1 MRLAITGSRAARA
14 SPTVSGAPSH
24 TADGTTAT
32 SMPGQHGRQVGVRV
46 GAGQLDATGGVDV
59 REARAVG
66 VADLAVQHEPD
77 VAGDRGRRRP
87 ANWKTPLC
95 QTPAPT
101 NPITSGRERS
111 RGPRSRP
118 TASQIA
124 AADGAPSG
132 STDTI
137 SRRQPAVDQHVAH
150 EPGHG
155 LHLAD
160 PAGHALDHL
169 EAARRVAA
177 GVARRR
183 RTARSWR
190 RPRPGR
196 RTARRPRAS
205 GGCARRSATG
215 CAA

>member
-32 SMPGQHGRQVGVRV
+32 SIPAQHVGQVGVGV
-46 GAGQLDATGGVDV
+46 GAGQLDAARRIDV
-59 REARAVG
+59 REPARSASLISPCSTNRTSPVT
-66 VADLAVQHEPD
+66 AA
-77 VAGDRGRRRP
+77 AAP

-101 NPITSGRERS
+101 KPITSGCERS

-118 TASQIA
+118 TACQIA

-137 SRRQPAVDQHVAH
+137 ACRQAAVDQHVATK
-150 EPGHG
+150 PGHR

-160 PAGHALDHL
+160 AAGDALDHL
-169 EAARRVAA
+169 EPARRVAA
-177 GVARRR
+177 GVA
-183 RTARSWR
+183 
-190 RPRPGR
+190 GCG
-196 RTARRPRAS
+196 ARRAVRAVGARTVAQHAALAHR
-205 GGCARRSATG
+205 GGCGRRSATG